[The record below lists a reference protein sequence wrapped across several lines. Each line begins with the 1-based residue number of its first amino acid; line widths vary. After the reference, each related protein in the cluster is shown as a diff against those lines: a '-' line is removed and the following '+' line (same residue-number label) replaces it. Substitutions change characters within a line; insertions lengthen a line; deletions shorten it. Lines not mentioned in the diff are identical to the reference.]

1 MVAPS
6 VLHRNEC
13 RPRPSS
19 PRAFHCRGLVE
30 EKETGARDLMLC
42 QNLQSWVLAAAW
54 AVTYG
59 VILAIV
65 CAAVTIVCC
74 TSFLRYTEPTLLL
87 VSKFAR
93 ASACLPQRA
102 LHYYAV

>member
-1 MVAPS
+1 
-6 VLHRNEC
+6 
-13 RPRPSS
+13 
-19 PRAFHCRGLVE
+19 VE

-54 AVTYG
+54 AATYG

-74 TSFLRYTEPTLLL
+74 TSFLRFTEPTLLL
-87 VSKFAR
+87 VRHLCVCDEHDLAICVLQSFCR
-93 ASACLPQRA
+93 VNLLNSAVYIVSQSVAFWRRCC
-102 LHYYAV
+102 

>member
-1 MVAPS
+1 MMPPV
-6 VLHRNEC
+6 VLQRTEC
-13 RPRPSS
+13 RPRPCS
-19 PRAFHCRGLVE
+19 AWAMNCRGLVE

-54 AVTYG
+54 AATYG

-65 CAAVTIVCC
+65 CAAVTVVCC

-87 VSKFAR
+87 VSKSAR
-93 ASACLPQRA
+93 GSACLP
-102 LHYYAV
+102 